1 MTPGYGKPRSHLP
14 WLPYESEDRV
24 IINAHNFTPPVSYGF
39 GDELLI
45 LRGPTGLVDQSASGL
60 SASYNG
66 GMGVVADTSNN
77 GVSAFLFDGT
87 NDAITI
93 ASASALA
100 VSPVLTLAM
109 WLRISAWPTTGN
121 FAGIAGMWNPPGNQR
136 GYAIYLSDFSGS
148 VIWQVSKNGTVN
160 AGQFSVATQTGYAG
174 STWYL
179 VIAEIDSGPAN
190 LIRSGTTQA
199 HSNADATTIHP
210 STTFFG
216 IGCQSN
222 AGTPYRF
229 FNGRMD
235 DVRVFNRL
243 LTSTEKSD
251 WLAAGRGYDAP

>member
-1 MTPGYGKPRSHLP
+1 MEQEQAASK
-14 WLPYESEDRV
+14 
-24 IINAHNFTPPVSYGF
+24 GF

-66 GMGVVADTSNN
+66 GMGVTADTSNN

-87 NDAITI
+87 NDSITI
-93 ASASALA
+93 ANTPILQ

-109 WLRISAWPTTGN
+109 WLRIDAWPTAGN

-136 GYAIYLSDFSGS
+136 GYTLYLDGSVSGS
-148 VIWQVSKNGTVN
+148 LNWQASKNGTV
-160 AGQFSVATQTGYAG
+160 AASQDSFATQGSYSA

-179 VIAEIDSGPAN
+179 VIGEINAGAMS
-190 LIRSGTTQA
+190 LLRSGTSA
-199 HSNADATTIHP
+199 SGSRADATTIHP

-216 IGCQSN
+216 LGCHSN
-222 AGTPYRF
+222 NGTPYRF
-229 FNGRMD
+229 LNGRMD
-235 DVRVFNRL
+235 DIRVFNRL

-251 WLAAGRGYDAP
+251 WLAAGRGYDA